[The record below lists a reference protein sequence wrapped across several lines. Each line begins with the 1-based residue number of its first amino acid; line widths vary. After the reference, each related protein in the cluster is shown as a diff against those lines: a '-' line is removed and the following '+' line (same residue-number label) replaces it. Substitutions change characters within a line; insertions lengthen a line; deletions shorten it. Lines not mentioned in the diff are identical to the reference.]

1 MEKSLFNRLH
11 LIVLAV
17 ATAGLIV
24 LAVLNLRQESEFQQP
39 DDGVWWRE
47 VQGGLEAVKVLP
59 DSPAQ
64 RAGIQEGDL
73 LTGAEVLPDTAAQRS
88 EVQTQDLLSGEKPL
102 GTNSVQQ
109 TEAQGKPDSGKIA
122 AANSSKPIERPAKKA
137 SGKGA
142 KKGLAESGKEPEARS
157 NGELLP
163 KGAGELLRMSP
174 IAHLSDLEHVLYR
187 AGIYGNAGYAITRG
201 GVPLDTPVGVI
212 PEPLDRGLAQAQRI
226 IGLVYLAIGIYVLFR
241 RWTAARATHFYLF
254 CLVSFALCTL
264 KYTGELNGLD
274 WTVFWLNVVAEA
286 LQPALF
292 LHFALTFPEERLK
305 NIRRR
310 WLLPLIYAPGA
321 GLLGLWLWAIGTRQA
336 TGLLKHRLDQ
346 TGTAYD
352 VAFYVLAALLFLL
365 SYRRADTPLLRQQL
379 KWVTRGTLLA
389 VLPFTLF
396 SAVPFLLDLH
406 PPRLLTDLA
415 GLSLVFL
422 PLTFSWAIVRYRLM
436 DTDLIFK
443 RGVAYTL
450 ATGLLLGAYF
460 GVIALISVVVHNVMP
475 EAVREW
481 GLVIAILV
489 TAAIF
494 DPLKRRIQGWVDRA
508 FDRHRYDYRKALVE
522 FGRGLSS
529 ETDLEAL
536 LNSIVERLPR
546 TLLVARVAVFLMRD
560 SGRLRLAAAHGLPVE
575 VSVAQDRF
583 GNDRGGK
590 GSLQLGFLDFDQAQD
605 HSHIFLENAQAA
617 LYLPPD
623 QQRTAALLDLNYY
636 LPCRVQDGATTRT
649 IAVIG
654 LGRTIGGDFLSSED
668 VELLE
673 SLASYIG
680 IALQNASLYAR
691 LEAKIGEFERL
702 KEFNENIV
710 ESINVGILALDLN
723 DRIES
728 WNAQME
734 AMYALSR
741 AEALGQELGSVFP
754 TDFVDAIDSF
764 RSEQGVH
771 HLYKFRLT
779 TRAGEQRMVNI
790 AIAPLL
796 SRDFISV
803 GRIILVDD
811 ITERVS
817 LESQLAQA
825 DKLSSIGLLAAGV
838 AHEINTPLAVISSY
852 AQMLAKQ
859 LKADARLG
867 PVLDKITQQSFR
879 AAEIANGL
887 LNFSRTSTTEF
898 RETNL
903 NQVIRDTLSL
913 LEHQFKTAQISV
925 DLDLVEELPPINGNP
940 GKLQQVFLNLLLNA
954 KEAMPEGGRLRVAT
968 AVNGHV
974 EAIVTDTGAGI
985 APEHLKRIYDPFF
998 TTKMTPKLGDRRG
1011 TGLGLSV
1018 SYGIIQE
1025 HAGKNHVESAVGAGT
1040 TFHLE
1045 FPLLRNSV
1053 HA

>member
-1 MEKSLFNRLH
+1 METSVFNRLQAT
-11 LIVLAV
+11 LLAV
-17 ATAGLIV
+17 VTVGLFV
-24 LAVLNLRQESEFQQP
+24 LAVLNLRQERLFQQP

-47 VQGGLEAVKVLP
+47 VPGGLEAEKVLP
-59 DSPAQ
+59 GTPGQ
-64 RAGIQEGDL
+64 RAGIKAHDL
-73 LTGAEVLPDTAAQRS
+73 LTGAQVLPDTSSAPRS
-88 EVQTQDLLSGEKPL
+88 EIPSQDLLGGP
-102 GTNSVQQ
+102 
-109 TEAQGKPDSGKIA
+109 EAQPEKSAPSESI
-122 AANSSKPIERPAKKA
+122 PAKGPLPRVKYV
-137 SGKGA
+137 SMVH
-142 KKGLAESGKEPEARS
+142 LA
-157 NGELLP
+157 
-163 KGAGELLRMSP
+163 
-174 IAHLSDLEHVLYR
+174 DLERVLYR
-187 AGIYGNAGYAITRG
+187 TEIYGKAGYEIARNGI
-201 GVPLDTPVGVI
+201 PLDLVVI
-212 PEPLDRGLAQAQRI
+212 PEPSDRSLAVGLRV
-226 IGLVYLAIGIYVLFR
+226 IGLVYLIIGLYVLFR
-241 RWTAARATHFYLF
+241 RWGAPRATHFFLF
-254 CLVSFALCTL
+254 CLVSFALYAL
-264 KYTGELNGLD
+264 KYTSKLDPLD
-274 WTVFWLNVVAEA
+274 WTVFWVNVFAES

-292 LHFALTFPEERLK
+292 LHFALSFPEERFK

-310 WLLPLIYAPGA
+310 WLLPLVYAPGA
-321 GLLGLWLWAIGTRQA
+321 GLLGLWLWTIGTRQA
-336 TGLLKHRLDQ
+336 TGLLLHKLNQ

-352 VAFYVLAALLFLL
+352 AAFYVLAALLFL
-365 SYRRADTPLLRQQL
+365 RAYSITNSPLLRQQL

-396 SAVPFLLDLH
+396 YAVPFLLDLH
-406 PPRLLTDLA
+406 PPRLLTNLA

-450 ATGLLLGAYF
+450 ATGFILGGYF
-460 GVIALISVVVHNVMP
+460 GAIALIAVLVHSGVP
-475 EAVREW
+475 QAVREW
-481 GLVIAILV
+481 GVVIAVIAA
-489 TAAIF
+489 AAIF

-508 FDRHRYDYRKALVE
+508 FDRHRYDYRKALVD

-529 ETDLEAL
+529 ETDLQAL
-536 LNSIVERLPR
+536 LNSIVEQLPR
-546 TLLVARVAVFLMRD
+546 TLLVARVAVFMPGD
-560 SGRLRLAAAHGLPVE
+560 SGRLRLAASHGLPDEIVGPKTRLGP
-575 VSVAQDRF
+575 D
-583 GNDRGGK
+583 
-590 GSLQLGFLDFDQAQD
+590 SLALGFLDFDRD
-605 HSHIFLENAQAA
+605 NGHSHIFFENAQQV
-617 LYLPPD
+617 LHLPPYE
-623 QQRTAALLDLNYY
+623 QRTAALLDLNYY
-636 LPCRVQDGATTRT
+636 LPCRVAQSPGPMQDGVATSRT

-691 LEAKIGEFERL
+691 LEEKISEFERL

-710 ESINVGILALDLN
+710 ESINVGILALDLD

-741 AEALGQELGSVFP
+741 AEAIGQPLQDVFP
-754 TDFVDAIDSF
+754 VEFLEALESF
-764 RSEQGVH
+764 RNEHGVH

-779 TRAGEQRMVNI
+779 TRAGEQRTANI
-790 AIAPLL
+790 AVAPLM
-796 SRDFISV
+796 SRDFVSV

-811 ITERVS
+811 ITERIS
-817 LESQLAQA
+817 LETQLAQA

-852 AQMLAKQ
+852 AQMLSKQ
-859 LKADARLG
+859 LRGDSRLG

-898 RETNL
+898 RDTNL

-913 LEHQFKTAQISV
+913 LEHQFKTAQIVV
-925 DLDLVEELPPINGNP
+925 DLDLAEDLPSIHGNP

-968 AVNGHV
+968 LVNGHV
-974 EAIVTDTGAGI
+974 AALVADSGHGI
-985 APEHLKRIYDPFF
+985 APENLKRIYDPFF
-998 TTKMTPKLGDRRG
+998 TTKSTPRPGDRRG

-1025 HAGKNHVESAVGAGT
+1025 HAGKIHVESAVGAGT

-1045 FPLLRNSV
+1045 FPLMRNSV

>member
-1 MEKSLFNRLH
+1 METSLFNRLQAT
-11 LIVLAV
+11 LLGVATLSLFVLAV
-17 ATAGLIV
+17 F
-24 LAVLNLRQESEFQQP
+24 NLRQESHFQQP

-47 VQGGLEAVKVLP
+47 AAGGLVAEKVLP
-59 DSPAQ
+59 DMPGQ
-64 RAGIQEGDL
+64 RAGIQAHDL
-73 LTGAEVLPDTAAQRS
+73 LTGVKVLPVSPGRRAGVQTHDILTGDKVQPESPRQREGIQAPDLPS
-88 EVQTQDLLSGEKPL
+88 EVNYTP
-102 GTNSVQQ
+102 T
-109 TEAQGKPDSGKIA
+109 AQ
-122 AANSSKPIERPAKKA
+122 
-137 SGKGA
+137 
-142 KKGLAESGKEPEARS
+142 LA
-157 NGELLP
+157 
-163 KGAGELLRMSP
+163 
-174 IAHLSDLEHVLYR
+174 DLERALYR
-187 AGIYGNAGYAITRG
+187 TGVYGEAYYAITRDG
-201 GVPLDTPVGVI
+201 IPLDTPVMVY
-212 PEPLDRGLAQAQRI
+212 PEPSDRGLAQGLRVIGLIYLI
-226 IGLVYLAIGIYVLFR
+226 IGFYVLFR
-241 RWTAARATHFYLF
+241 RWGAPRATHFYLF
-254 CLVSFALCTL
+254 CLVSFALYAL
-264 KYTGELNGLD
+264 KYTGKLD
-274 WTVFWLNVVAEA
+274 PLDQIVFWCNVLAES

-292 LHFALTFPEERLK
+292 LHFALSFPEERLK
-305 NIRRR
+305 KLRRR
-310 WLLPLIYAPGA
+310 WLLPMVYAPGA
-321 GLLGLWLWAIGTRQA
+321 ALLGLWLIAITRWQA
-336 TGLLKHRLDQ
+336 TGLLNHRLNQ
-346 TGTAYD
+346 TATAYD
-352 VAFYVLAALLFLL
+352 ATFYLLAALLFLR
-365 SYRRADTPLLRQQL
+365 SYSRADSPLLRQQL

-396 SAVPFLLDLH
+396 YAIPYLLDLH
-406 PPRLLTDLA
+406 PPRLLTNLA

-450 ATGLLLGAYF
+450 ATALLLGAYF
-460 GVIALISVVVHNVMP
+460 GIIALIALAVHTRLP
-475 EAVREW
+475 DAVREW
-481 GLVIAILV
+481 GLVIAILA

-522 FGRGLSS
+522 FGRSLSS
-529 ETDLEAL
+529 ETDLDAL
-536 LNSIVERLPR
+536 LESIVERLPR
-546 TLLVARVAVFLMRD
+546 TLLVARVAVFLAQD
-560 SGRLRLAAAHGLPVE
+560 SGRLRLAASHGLPA
-575 VSVAQDRF
+575 SATASAAQDRLAP
-583 GNDRGGK
+583 
-590 GSLQLGFLDFDQAQD
+590 GSLALGFLDFDNAAD
-605 HSHIFLENAQAA
+605 HSHIFLENAQQA
-617 LYLPPD
+617 LHLPEA

-636 LPCRVQDGATTRT
+636 LPCRVQDGSTTYT

-710 ESINVGILALDLN
+710 ESINIGILALGLD

-741 AEALGQELGSVFP
+741 AEAIGQPLASVFP
-754 TDFVDAIDSF
+754 PEFIEALEGF
-764 RSEQGVH
+764 RNEQGVH
-771 HLYKFRLT
+771 HLYKFPLT
-779 TRAGEQRMVNI
+779 TRAGEQRIANI

-796 SRDFISV
+796 SRDFVSV

-817 LESQLAQA
+817 LETQLAQA
-825 DKLSSIGLLAAGV
+825 DKLTSIGLLAAGV

-852 AQMLAKQ
+852 AQMLSKQ
-859 LKADARLG
+859 LRGDARLG
-867 PVLDKITQQSFR
+867 PVLEKITQQSFR

-913 LEHQFKTAQISV
+913 LEHQFKTAQIVV
-925 DLDLVEELPPINGNP
+925 DLDLAGELPPIYGNP

-954 KEAMPEGGRLRVAT
+954 KEAMPGGGRLRVAT
-968 AVNGHV
+968 LVNGHV
-974 EAIVTDTGAGI
+974 EALVTDSGSGI

-998 TTKMTPKLGDRRG
+998 TTKTMPRPGDRRG

-1025 HAGKNHVESAVGAGT
+1025 HAGKIHVESAIGAGT

>member
-1 MEKSLFNRLH
+1 MESSLFNRLQAT
-11 LIVLAV
+11 LLAV
-17 ATAGLIV
+17 ATAGLFL
-24 LAVLNLRQESEFQQP
+24 LAVLNLQQERHFEQP

-47 VQGGLEAVKVLP
+47 VPGGLEAEKVLP
-59 DSPAQ
+59 DMPGQ
-64 RAGIQEGDL
+64 RAGIQVHDL
-73 LTGAEVLPDTAAQRS
+73 LTGAAVLPDTPAQHA
-88 EVQTQDLLSGEKPL
+88 
-102 GTNSVQQ
+102 
-109 TEAQGKPDSGKIA
+109 EAGD
-122 AANSSKPIERPAKKA
+122 R
-137 SGKGA
+137 
-142 KKGLAESGKEPEARS
+142 
-157 NGELLP
+157 
-163 KGAGELLRMSP
+163 
-174 IAHLSDLEHVLYR
+174 SDLESPNTLSDVNPLSTTPGERTGLRSKAYVPKANYTPIQSVPDLER
-187 AGIYGNAGYAITRG
+187 IKYDTGPYGKASYAITRSG
-201 GVPLDTPVGVI
+201 IALDTAVVVILEPADRSLQVG
-212 PEPLDRGLAQAQRI
+212 LRI
-226 IGLVYLAIGIYVLFR
+226 IGVIYLAIGIYVLFR
-241 RWTAARATHFYLF
+241 RWTAPRATHFYLF
-254 CLVSFALCTL
+254 CLASFAFYSL
-264 KYTGELNGLD
+264 KYTGKLNTLD
-274 WTVFWLNVVAEA
+274 WSVFWCNVLAES

-292 LHFALTFPEERLK
+292 LHFALSFPEERLK

-310 WLLPLIYAPGA
+310 WLLPLVYAPGA
-321 GLLGLWLWAIGTRQA
+321 ALLGLWIWAIETRQA
-336 TGLLKHRLDQ
+336 TGLLLHALNRTA
-346 TGTAYD
+346 TGYD
-352 VAFYVLAALLFLL
+352 AFFYVLAAGLFVR
-365 SYRRADTPLLRQQL
+365 SYSLANTPLQRQQL
-379 KWVTRGTLLA
+379 KWLTRGALLA
-389 VLPFTLF
+389 IVPYTLF
-396 SAVPFLLDLH
+396 YAIPFLFDVTI
-406 PPRLLTDLA
+406 P
-415 GLSLVFL
+415 GLIPGKLFDAAALCLVFL

-450 ATGLLLGAYF
+450 ATGLMLGASY
-460 GVIALISVVVHNVMP
+460 GAIAVVAVLAHNGMP
-475 EAVREW
+475 AAVREW
-481 GLVIAILV
+481 GLGITIVLL
-489 TAAIF
+489 AAIF
-494 DPLKRRIQGWVDRA
+494 EPLKKRIQGWVDRA
-508 FDRHRYDYRKALVE
+508 FDRHRYDYRKALVD

-529 ETDLEAL
+529 ETNLEAL
-536 LNSIVERLPR
+536 LDSIVERLPR
-546 TLLVARVAVFLMRD
+546 ALLVARVAVFLAPD
-560 SGRLRLAAAHGLPVE
+560 SAQDSANSSGLRLAASHGLPAE
-575 VSVAQDRF
+575 ARAAQHRF
-583 GNDRGGK
+583 DPGFLD
-590 GSLQLGFLDFDQAQD
+590 LAFLDFDQAAD

-617 LYLPPD
+617 LHLPPD

-691 LEAKIGEFERL
+691 LQSKISEFERL

-710 ESINVGILALDLN
+710 ESINVGILALDLEG
-723 DRIES
+723 RIES

-741 AEALGQELGSVFP
+741 SEALGQDLSSVFP
-754 TDFVDAIDSF
+754 AEFIEALAGF
-764 RSEQGVH
+764 GNEPGVH
-771 HLYKFRLT
+771 HLYKFRLI
-779 TRAGEQRMVNI
+779 TRAGEQRMANI

-817 LESQLAQA
+817 LETQLAQA
-825 DKLSSIGLLAAGV
+825 DKHSSIGLLAAGV

-852 AQMLAKQ
+852 AQMLSKQ
-859 LKADARLG
+859 MKGDVRLG
-867 PVLDKITQQSFR
+867 PVLEKITQQSFR

-898 RETNL
+898 RDTNL

-913 LEHQFKTAQISV
+913 LEHQFKTAQIMV
-925 DLDLVEELPPINGNP
+925 DLDLAEALPAIHGNQ

-954 KEAMPEGGRLRVAT
+954 KEAMPGGGRLRVT
-968 AVNGHV
+968 TLVNGHV
-974 EAIVTDTGAGI
+974 EALINDSGSGI

-998 TTKMTPKLGDRRG
+998 TTKTMPKPGDRRG

-1025 HAGKNHVESAVGAGT
+1025 HAGKIHVESAVGEGT

-1045 FPLLRNSV
+1045 FPLIRKSV

>member
-1 MEKSLFNRLH
+1 METNFINRVQATL
-11 LIVLAV
+11 LAL
-17 ATAGLIV
+17 ATAV
-24 LAVLNLRQESEFQQP
+24 LFLLAILNLRQERIYQQP
-39 DDGVWWRE
+39 DDGIWWRE
-47 VQGGLEAVKVLP
+47 ASGGLVAERVLP
-59 DSPAQ
+59 GMPGQ
-64 RAGIQEGDL
+64 RAGVQPHDL
-73 LTGAEVLPDTAAQRS
+73 LTAVDDA
-88 EVQTQDLLSGEKPL
+88 
-102 GTNSVQQ
+102 
-109 TEAQGKPDSGKIA
+109 
-122 AANSSKPIERPAKKA
+122 
-137 SGKGA
+137 
-142 KKGLAESGKEPEARS
+142 
-157 NGELLP
+157 
-163 KGAGELLRMSP
+163 P
-174 IAHLSDLEHVLYR
+174 IAHLSNLERALYHT
-187 AGIYGNAGYAITRG
+187 GSYGQVFYTITRDG
-201 GVPLDTPVGVI
+201 IPLDTPVKVI
-212 PEPLDRGLAQAQRI
+212 PVPLDRSLALGLRVIGLIYLI
-226 IGLVYLAIGIYVLFR
+226 IGFYVLFR
-241 RWTAARATHFYLF
+241 RWGAPRATHFYLF
-254 CLVSFALCTL
+254 CLVSFALYAL
-264 KYTGELNGLD
+264 KYTGEFNGLD
-274 WTVFWLNVVAEA
+274 QVVFWTNVVAES

-292 LHFALTFPEERLK
+292 LHFALSFPEER
-305 NIRRR
+305 IQSQRRCW
-310 WLLPLIYAPGA
+310 WLLPLVYAPGA
-321 GLLGLWLWAIGTRQA
+321 GLLGLWLWTIETREA

-346 TGTAYD
+346 TATAYD
-352 VAFYVLAALLFLL
+352 AAFYVLAALLFLH
-365 SYRRADTPLLRQQL
+365 SYRKADTPLLRQQL

-389 VLPFTLF
+389 ILPFTLF
-396 SAVPFLLDLH
+396 YAVPFILDLN
-406 PPRLLTDLA
+406 PPRLLTNLS

-450 ATGLLLGAYF
+450 ATGLILGGYF
-460 GVIALISVVVHNVMP
+460 GIIALIALGVHNGMP
-475 EAVREW
+475 QAVREW
-481 GLVIAILV
+481 AMVIAILV

-494 DPLKRRIQGWVDRA
+494 DPLKRRIQGWVDKA

-522 FGRGLSS
+522 FGHGLSS
-529 ETDLEAL
+529 ETDLKAL
-536 LNSIVERLPR
+536 LQSIVEQLPR
-546 TLLVARVAVFLMRD
+546 TLLVARVAVFMAED
-560 SGRLRLAAAHGLPVE
+560 SRLCLAASHGLPAE
-575 VSVAQDRF
+575 INTKAHLS
-583 GNDRGGK
+583 
-590 GSLQLGFLDFDQAQD
+590 LGFLDFDHGNG
-605 HSHIFLENAQAA
+605 HSHIFFENAQQA
-617 LYLPPD
+617 LHLPED

-636 LPCRVQDGATTRT
+636 LPCRIATGQSKDGPASRT

-654 LGRTIGGDFLSSED
+654 LGHTLGGDFLSSED

-691 LEAKIGEFERL
+691 LEDKIVEFERL

-710 ESINVGILALDLN
+710 ESVNVGILALDLN

-741 AEALGQELGSVFP
+741 AEAIGQGLRSVFP
-754 TDFVDAIDSF
+754 LEFIEAIEQF
-764 RSEQGVH
+764 RNKQGVH
-771 HLYKFRLT
+771 YLYKFPMT
-779 TRAGEQRMVNI
+779 TRAGEQRTVNI

-796 SRDFISV
+796 SRDFVSV

-811 ITERVS
+811 ITERVT
-817 LESQLAQA
+817 LEAQLTQA

-852 AQMLAKQ
+852 AQMLSKQ
-859 LKADARLG
+859 LKGDARLG

-898 RETNL
+898 RDTNL
-903 NQVIRDTLSL
+903 NQVIHDTLAL
-913 LEHQFKTAQISV
+913 LEHQFKTAQIHV
-925 DLDLVEELPPINGNP
+925 KLELDEELPAIHGNP

-954 KEAMPEGGRLRVAT
+954 KDAMPGGGNLHITTRVS
-968 AVNGHV
+968 GHV
-974 EAIVTDTGAGI
+974 EALIADSGSGI

-998 TTKMTPKLGDRRG
+998 TTKTTPKPGARRG

-1025 HAGKNHVESAVGAGT
+1025 HAGKIQVESAIGAGT

>member
-1 MEKSLFNRLH
+1 LETSLVNRLQ
-11 LIVLAV
+11 LTLLAAV
-17 ATAGLIV
+17 TLGLAALAGL
-24 LAVLNLRQESEFQQP
+24 NFWQERHSQQQP
-39 DDGVWWRE
+39 DDGIWWRE
-47 VQGGLEAVKVLP
+47 AANGAGLVADKVLP
-59 DSPAQ
+59 DSPGQHA
-64 RAGIQEGDL
+64 RIQAGDL
-73 LTGAEVLPDTAAQRS
+73 LTGVSVLPPVGPALRPAIQPHDP
-88 EVQTQDLLSGEKPL
+88 LSGVKDLPDEAGQHE
-102 GTNSVQQ
+102 GT
-109 TEAQGKPDSGKIA
+109 
-122 AANSSKPIERPAKKA
+122 
-137 SGKGA
+137 
-142 KKGLAESGKEPEARS
+142 EPPVYTPVARS
-157 NGELLP
+157 ADLARALKETGSYFQIDYRIVRS
-163 KGAGELLRMSP
+163 GAAL
-174 IAHLSDLEHVLYR
+174 
-187 AGIYGNAGYAITRG
+187 G
-201 GVPLDTPVGVI
+201 GPVEVI
-212 PEPLDRGLAQAQRI
+212 PEPMDRSLELGQRL

-241 RWTAARATHFYLF
+241 RWTAPRATHFYLF
-254 CLVSFALCTL
+254 CLVSFALYTL
-264 KYTGELNGLD
+264 KYTGAFDTLD
-274 WTVFWLNVVAEA
+274 WLVFWSNLLAES

-292 LHFALTFPEERLK
+292 LHFALSFPEERLRK
-305 NIRRR
+305 AHRR

-321 GLLGLWLWAIGTRQA
+321 IVLGLWVCAINLWQPTA
-336 TGLLKHRLDQ
+336 LLKHRLDQ
-346 TGTAYD
+346 WGTGYD
-352 VAFYVLAALLFLL
+352 ALFYVLAAGLFVL
-365 SYRRADTPLLRQQL
+365 SYNRANTPLLRQQL
-379 KWVTRGTLLA
+379 KWLTRGALFA
-389 VLPFTLF
+389 VVPFTLF
-396 SAVPFLLDLH
+396 YAIPFLFDWQ
-406 PPRLLTDLA
+406 PYSWLTTLA
-415 GLSLVFL
+415 NLSIVVL

-443 RGVAYTL
+443 RGVAYTV
-450 ATGLLLGAYF
+450 ATSLIVGGYF
-460 GVIALISVVVHNVMP
+460 GVIALTTLVVHTRLPDNV
-475 EAVREW
+475 RSW
-481 GLVIAILV
+481 GLVLSILV
-489 TAAIF
+489 VAAIF
-494 DPLKRRIQGWVDRA
+494 DPLKRRIQGWVDRV
-508 FDRHRYDYRKALVE
+508 FDRHRYDYRKALIE

-529 ETDLEAL
+529 ETDLNAL
-536 LNSIVERLPR
+536 LESIVERLPH
-546 TLLVARVAVFLMRD
+546 TLLVARVAVFMPQNPEEP
-560 SGRLRLAAAHGLPVE
+560 SRLRLAASHGLPAE
-575 VSVAQDRF
+575 AQAAKSRSGLAGLD
-583 GNDRGGK
+583 
-590 GSLQLGFLDFDQAQD
+590 LGFLDFDYATD

-617 LYLPPD
+617 LHLPAQ
-623 QQRTAALLDLNYY
+623 QQRAAALLDLNYY
-636 LPCRVQDGATTRT
+636 LPCRVAASQLQANEAAANGPAATRT

-691 LEAKIGEFERL
+691 LEEKIGEFERL

-710 ESINVGILALDLN
+710 ESINVGILALDLD

-741 AEALGQELGSVFP
+741 AEALGQTLRAVFP
-754 TDFVDAIDSF
+754 SDFVDAMDSF
-764 RSEQGVH
+764 RNEQGVH

-779 TRAGEQRMVNI
+779 TRAGEQRTANI

-796 SRDFISV
+796 SRDFVSV

-817 LESQLAQA
+817 LETQLAQA

-852 AQMLAKQ
+852 AQMLSKQ
-859 LKADARLG
+859 LKGDARLS

-913 LEHQFKTAQISV
+913 LEHQFKTAKIEV
-925 DLDLVEELPPINGNP
+925 DLELTEQLPAIHGNP

-954 KEAMPEGGRLRVAT
+954 KEAMPGGGRLRVAT
-968 AVNGHV
+968 LANSHV
-974 EAIVTDTGAGI
+974 AALVADSGSGI
-985 APEHLKRIYDPFF
+985 APEHLKSIYDPFF
-998 TTKMTPKLGDRRG
+998 TTKTMPKPGDRRG

-1025 HAGKNHVESAVGAGT
+1025 HAGKIHVESAIGAGT

>member
-1 MEKSLFNRLH
+1 MESSLFNRLQAT
-11 LIVLAV
+11 LLAL
-17 ATAGLIV
+17 AT
-24 LAVLNLRQESEFQQP
+24 LAIFALAALNLVQESHFPQP

-47 VQGGLEAVKVLP
+47 VPGGLQAERVLP
-59 DSPAQ
+59 NSPGQ
-64 RAGIQEGDL
+64 RWGIQKNDL
-73 LTGAEVLPDTAAQRS
+73 LTGAQVLPDNPGQR
-88 EVQTQDLLSGEKPL
+88 VGIQNRDLLSGVNTL
-102 GTNSVQQ
+102 GENS
-109 TEAQGKPDSGKIA
+109 TQGPGIQPK
-122 AANSSKPIERPAKKA
+122 
-137 SGKGA
+137 
-142 KKGLAESGKEPEARS
+142 
-157 NGELLP
+157 ELLP
-163 KGAGELLRMSP
+163 RANYIP
-174 IAHLSDLEHVLYR
+174 IRQVADLERVLFR
-187 AGIYGNAGYAITRG
+187 TEVYGKAAYAITRD
-201 GVPLDTPVGVI
+201 GVPLDIVII
-212 PEPLDRGLAQAQRI
+212 PEPVDRSLFQAERI

-241 RWTAARATHFYLF
+241 RWTAPRATHFYLF
-254 CLVSFALCTL
+254 CLVSFALYSL
-264 KYTGELNGLD
+264 KYTSKLD
-274 WTVFWLNVVAEA
+274 WLDWSVFWCNVLAEA

-292 LHFALTFPEERLK
+292 LHFALSFPEERLK
-305 NIRRR
+305 NIRRV
-310 WLLPLIYAPGA
+310 WLLPLVYAPGA
-321 GLLGLWLWAIGTRQA
+321 GLLGLWIWAIETRQA
-336 TGLLKHRLDQ
+336 TGLLLHRLNQ
-346 TGTAYD
+346 AATGYD
-352 VAFYVLAALLFLL
+352 AIFYVLAASLFVR
-365 SYRRADTPLLRQQL
+365 SYSLANTPLQRQQL
-379 KWVTRGTLLA
+379 KWLTRGALLA
-389 VLPFTLF
+389 VIPFTLF
-396 SAVPFLLDLH
+396 YAIPFVFDIH
-406 PPRLLTDLA
+406 MPSPLTYVA
-415 GLSLVFL
+415 GFSIVFL

-450 ATGLLLGAYF
+450 ATALLVGGYF
-460 GVIALISVVVHNVMP
+460 GIIALVTEFVHVHMP
-475 EAVREW
+475 ESVREW
-481 GLVIAILV
+481 SLVLTILV
-489 TAAIF
+489 TAALF
-494 DPLKRRIQGWVDRA
+494 DPLKRRIQGWVDQA
-508 FDRHRYDYRKALVE
+508 FDRQRYDYRKALVD

-529 ETDLEAL
+529 ETDLQAL
-536 LNSIVERLPR
+536 LESIVERLPR
-546 TLLVARVAVFLMRD
+546 TLLVARVAVFMD
-560 SGRLRLAAAHGLPVE
+560 PEESGQLRLAASHGLPAE
-575 VSVAQDRF
+575 ALSAQHR
-583 GNDRGGK
+583 
-590 GSLQLGFLDFDQAQD
+590 LELGFLDFDHAKD
-605 HSHIFLENAQAA
+605 HTHIFFENAQAA
-617 LYLPPD
+617 LHLPED

-636 LPCRVQDGATTRT
+636 LPCRIAQAQSESQGAASSSRT

-691 LEAKIGEFERL
+691 LQEKISEFERL
-702 KEFNENIV
+702 KEFNQNIV
-710 ESINVGILALDLN
+710 ESINVGILALDLE

-734 AMYALSR
+734 AMYAFSR
-741 AEALGQELGSVFP
+741 AEAIGQPLQNVFP
-754 TDFVDAIDSF
+754 IEFIEALEGF
-764 RSEQGVH
+764 RNEPGVH

-779 TRAGEQRMVNI
+779 TRAGELRIANI

-796 SRDFISV
+796 SRDFVAV

-817 LESQLAQA
+817 LETQLAQA

-852 AQMLAKQ
+852 AQMLSKQ
-859 LKADARLG
+859 LKGDARLA

-913 LEHQFKTAQISV
+913 LEHQFKTAQIIV
-925 DLDLVEELPPINGNP
+925 DLELAEDLPPIHGNP

-954 KEAMPEGGRLRVAT
+954 KEAMPGGGRLRVAT
-968 AVNGHV
+968 LFNGHV
-974 EAIVTDTGAGI
+974 AALVNDSGSGI

-998 TTKMTPKLGDRRG
+998 TTKTMARPGDRRG

-1025 HAGKNHVESAVGAGT
+1025 HAGKIHVESAVGAGT

-1045 FPLLRNSV
+1045 FPLLRKSV